1 MIRIDNGILE
11 IKGSKEQLIHDTCKL
26 LRKLAEQEIMDKD
39 TMHCMVEAS
48 FMSEEEL
55 IQMVREVINEKE
67 EKTEEDKVMSDIL
80 DTIETLLNLVERKN
94 K

>member
-26 LRKLAEQEIMDKD
+26 LRKLAEQGIMDKD
-39 TMHCMVEAS
+39 MMLCMVETC
-48 FMSEEEL
+48 FMSDEEF
-55 IQMVREVINEKE
+55 IQIVREIINGKE

-80 DTIETLLNLVERKN
+80 DTMETLLNLVERKN